1 MKKEGRQNGIGMVP
15 WSPRSGPSTS
25 ANKLSDS
32 PPTAAGLL
40 LRVSPTRIRSKCGGK
55 AKDKAKAKGTQKLR
69 SRDVV
74 VSSYRLTTWRV
85 ADGGPGFKFSA
96 QRRANSEM
104 RETMAK
110 DEECAQSQKP
120 KSEDGEKSST
130 LFSPGFRSVAA
141 MAGWDEEALLM
152 ASLVVEDT
160 PDRNPKHKK
169 RTSLLNSTT
178 PSTNSRRKR
187 RAQIRVTV
195 LDLDDEVECEKKET
209 GGTADSKKGGN
220 AESKAKEASPDH
232 PPIPCSIDK
241 LREELSCAI
250 FLEICFEPST
260 TPCGDSFCKKCLRSA
275 ADKCGKKC
283 PKCRQL
289 ISNGRSCTVNTVL
302 WNTIQLLFPQ
312 EVEARKASIGKV
324 QQQSPAR
331 THHHNSRNRRVEML
345 NNNSSPEAESEQPQH
360 QSLERANTSRSRVRR
375 QSGRPSRGD
384 FVSVRPRRELPS
396 QDEDS
401 ALALRLQR
409 EEFMAAFRDDSE
421 EQEQGRRRTSNY
433 RDSDEEQRRRTSSL
447 AVARANLRAMA
458 SRAINIRTRSR
469 GT

>member
-1 MKKEGRQNGIGMVP
+1 
-15 WSPRSGPSTS
+15 
-25 ANKLSDS
+25 
-32 PPTAAGLL
+32 
-40 LRVSPTRIRSKCGGK
+40 
-55 AKDKAKAKGTQKLR
+55 
-69 SRDVV
+69 
-74 VSSYRLTTWRV
+74 
-85 ADGGPGFKFSA
+85 
-96 QRRANSEM
+96 M

-110 DEECAQSQKP
+110 EEECPHPQKP

-160 PDRNPKHKK
+160 PDRNPEQKK
-169 RTSLLNSTT
+169 RTGLLNSTT
-178 PSTNSRRKR
+178 PSTKSRRKR

-195 LDLDDEVECEKKET
+195 LDLEEVECEKKET
-209 GGTADSKKGGN
+209 ETTESGGTSDSKKGGN
-220 AESKAKEASPDH
+220 AESKAKEPS
-232 PPIPCSIDK
+232 IPCSIDK

-250 FLEICFEPST
+250 CLEICFEPST
-260 TPCGDSFCKKCLRSA
+260 TPCGHSFCKKCLRSA

-312 EVEARKASIGKV
+312 EVEARKASNGKV

-331 THHHNSRNRRVEML
+331 THHHHHNSRNRRVGML
-345 NNNSSPEAESEQPQH
+345 NNNNSPEAESEQQQH
-360 QSLERANTSRSRVRR
+360 QSLGRANTSRSRVRR
-375 QSGRPSRGD
+375 ESGRPSRGD
-384 FVSVRPRRELPS
+384 FVSVRSRRELPS

-421 EQEQGRRRTSNY
+421 EQE
-433 RDSDEEQRRRTSSL
+433 EQRRRTSSL

-469 GT
+469 GTY

>member
-1 MKKEGRQNGIGMVP
+1 
-15 WSPRSGPSTS
+15 
-25 ANKLSDS
+25 
-32 PPTAAGLL
+32 
-40 LRVSPTRIRSKCGGK
+40 
-55 AKDKAKAKGTQKLR
+55 
-69 SRDVV
+69 
-74 VSSYRLTTWRV
+74 
-85 ADGGPGFKFSA
+85 
-96 QRRANSEM
+96 
-104 RETMAK
+104 MAK
-110 DEECAQSQKP
+110 EEECAQSQKP

-178 PSTNSRRKR
+178 PSTNSRRYYYYHTSLSVFMVFDYFRLKFGVSRKR
-187 RAQIRVTV
+187 RAQIRATV
-195 LDLDDEVECEKKET
+195 LDLEDEVECEKKET

-220 AESKAKEASPDH
+220 AESKAKEPSSDH

-250 FLEICFEPST
+250 CLEICFEPST
-260 TPCGDSFCKKCLRSA
+260 TPCGH
-275 ADKCGKKC
+275 
-283 PKCRQL
+283 
-289 ISNGRSCTVNTVL
+289 SNGRSCTVNTVL

-421 EQEQGRRRTSNY
+421 EQEQGRRRTSSNY
-433 RDSDEEQRRRTSSL
+433 RDSEEEQRRRNSSL